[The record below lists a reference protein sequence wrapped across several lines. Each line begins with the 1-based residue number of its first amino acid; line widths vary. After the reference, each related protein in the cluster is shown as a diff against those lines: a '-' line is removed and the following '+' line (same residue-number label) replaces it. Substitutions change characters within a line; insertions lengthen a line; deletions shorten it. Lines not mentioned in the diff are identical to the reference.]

1 MDSSM
6 STKKKT
12 KLSVRNQTCFKKS
25 SLSSSSTA
33 KKTTNLS
40 MREQTMFKK
49 ALELSTLCNIDVCV
63 IYYGRDGK
71 LIKTW
76 PEDQSKVRDMAER
89 FSRLHERERC
99 KKRTNLSLFLRK
111 KILDDTKLSEKVL
124 EMEDS
129 LESGLRVLQDKL
141 LLLQPEKNQTEFGQ
155 TRAVSSTTNPLS
167 PPPSL
172 IEDHRHQQWTEPL
185 MSGVSNTE
193 QDLSTSSLSQNQSR
207 ISVFLYNHDNRSFY
221 QVPDSVSSFDQ
232 SALLGE
238 QGSGLGSNFDLPPMV
253 FPPQMQTQTPLVPF
267 DQFAAW
273 NQAPS
278 FADPMMFPYN

>member
-1 MDSSM
+1 MDC
-6 STKKKT
+6 STSAKKKT

-25 SLSSSSTA
+25 SLSSSTA

-49 ALELSTLCNIDVCV
+49 ALELSTLCDIEVCV

-89 FSRLHERERC
+89 FSRLHKRERC

-111 KILDDTKLSEKVL
+111 QILHDKKLSEKVL

-155 TRAVSSTTNPLS
+155 TLAVSSTTNPLS

-172 IEDHRHQQWTEPL
+172 IEDHHDHHQWAEPL
-185 MSGVSNTE
+185 SNTE
-193 QDLSTSSLSQNQSR
+193 QDLSTSSMSQTQSK
-207 ISVFLYNHDNRSFY
+207 ISVFLYNHDDGSFC
-221 QVPDSVSSFDQ
+221 QIPNSVSSFEQ
-232 SALLGE
+232 STLLGE

-253 FPPQMQTQTPLVPF
+253 FPPQVQTQTPLVPF
-267 DQFAAW
+267 DQFAPW

-278 FADPMMFPYN
+278 FADPVMFSYN

>member
-1 MDSSM
+1 MDSST
-6 STKKKT
+6 STKKNT
-12 KLSVRNQTCFKKS
+12 KLFVRNQTCFKKS
-25 SLSSSSTA
+25 SLSSSNA

-49 ALELSTLCNIDVCV
+49 ALELSTLCDIEVCV

-111 KILDDTKLSEKVL
+111 QILHDKKLSEKVL

-141 LLLQPEKNQTEFGQ
+141 LLLQPEKNQTELGQ
-155 TRAVSSTTNPLS
+155 SCAVYSTTYPLS
-167 PPPSL
+167 SPSL
-172 IEDHRHQQWTEPL
+172 IEDHQHQQQWTEPL
-185 MSGVSNTE
+185 SNTE
-193 QDLSTSSLSQNQSR
+193 
-207 ISVFLYNHDNRSFY
+207 
-221 QVPDSVSSFDQ
+221 
-232 SALLGE
+232 
-238 QGSGLGSNFDLPPMV
+238 
-253 FPPQMQTQTPLVPF
+253 
-267 DQFAAW
+267 
-273 NQAPS
+273 
-278 FADPMMFPYN
+278 